1 MIHVDGFAGRWKKT
15 GDQVVE
21 GDGKRE
27 VAQDTL
33 DTLSFLSG
41 RHWKYNLQ
49 ASFWAAFAT
58 IFQVLVVCFQSKFVR
73 LESRHVCLRRL
84 QGGKMLLLLLSL

>member
-1 MIHVDGFAGRWKKT
+1 MIHVDGFSGRWKKT

-27 VAQDTL
+27 VAQHTL
-33 DTLSFLSG
+33 DMLSYLSG
-41 RHWKYNLQ
+41 RHWKYNLG

-58 IFQVLVVCFQSKFVR
+58 VFQVVAVCFQSKFV
-73 LESRHVCLRRL
+73 
-84 QGGKMLLLLLSL
+84 